1 MNAPVLRFTEQ
12 IIFSLKSGRSLS
24 TTLKEFHEREPN
36 FFTENKIDFKKTHD
50 SISTP
55 TMSYELVLI
64 LKRGLDGLPILK
76 SLEDFHSRLY
86 EKIDQMIEER
96 TKKAPFKALIPLFL
110 FQVPAL
116 CLVFFYPLITEFLR
130 EAL

>member
-12 IIFSLKSGRSLS
+12 LIFSLKSGRSLS
-24 TTLKEFHEREPN
+24 STLKEFHAKEPN
-36 FFTENKIDFKKTHD
+36 FFINNKIDFGEGHD
-50 SISTP
+50 FISNP

-76 SLEDFHSRLY
+76 SLEDFHTRLY

-116 CLVFFYPLITEFLR
+116 CLVFFYPLVSEFIR

>member
-1 MNAPVLRFTEQ
+1 MNAPLLKLTEDL
-12 IIFSLKSGRSLS
+12 IFSIKSGRSLS
-24 TTLKEFHEREPN
+24 SSLQEFQEKNPHFFKKNYLCLKEQNDLEIKSAMAF
-36 FFTENKIDFKKTHD
+36 
-50 SISTP
+50 
-55 TMSYELVLI
+55 ELSMI

-86 EKIDQMIEER
+86 EKIDHLIEER

-110 FQVPAL
+110 FQVPSL
-116 CLVFFYPLITEFLR
+116 CLIFFYPLVCEFLN